1 MNAQELNTTTLG
13 LDMAAFGMG
22 MLPIP
27 VIQRENTN
35 KQQYRAFS
43 TDYEWPNRR
52 DLFSSP
58 HSPTTHGIQKGW
70 KLRKSQCYLSKL
82 LNEAQ

>member
-1 MNAQELNTTTLG
+1 MTTSG

-27 VIQRENTN
+27 IIQRENTN
-35 KQQYRAFS
+35 NQQYKTFT
-43 TDYEWPNRR
+43 TDYEWPNGRY
-52 DLFSSP
+52 LFSSP
-58 HSPTTHGIQKGW
+58 HSPTTHGIQKSW
-70 KLRKSQCYLSKL
+70 KLRKSQRYHSKL